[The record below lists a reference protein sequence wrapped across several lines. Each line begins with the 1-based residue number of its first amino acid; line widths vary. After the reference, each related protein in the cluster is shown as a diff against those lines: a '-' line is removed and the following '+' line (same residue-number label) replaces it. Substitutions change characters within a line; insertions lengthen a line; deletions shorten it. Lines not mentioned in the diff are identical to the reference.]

1 MSDYSDK
8 LDLFLFPLIS
18 DFKEPNILEFGVEN
32 GTSTLKFLEI
42 CNKNNGYL
50 FSADVVDCSN
60 VSNDPRWLFMCSR
73 DDNYNFIKSKIPK
86 KLDIIY
92 LDSVHESSHV
102 EKIFY
107 NYFEM
112 LKVNGY
118 FFIDDISNLPYLKNK
133 KRNNFFNEINNKET
147 LNKIVEIFN
156 SNSDLFELNLTYKS
170 SGLAIIKKLSD
181 HSLKKSSKIQTREK
195 SFKNFIRL
203 IWKNLKKD

>member
-1 MSDYSDK
+1 MS
-8 LDLFLFPLIS
+8 
-18 DFKEPNILEFGVEN
+18 V
-32 GTSTLKFLEI
+32 
-42 CNKNNGYL
+42 
-50 FSADVVDCSN
+50 
-60 VSNDPRWLFMCSR
+60 
-73 DDNYNFIKSKIPK
+73 K

-181 HSLKKSSKIQTREK
+181 HALKKSSKIQTREK